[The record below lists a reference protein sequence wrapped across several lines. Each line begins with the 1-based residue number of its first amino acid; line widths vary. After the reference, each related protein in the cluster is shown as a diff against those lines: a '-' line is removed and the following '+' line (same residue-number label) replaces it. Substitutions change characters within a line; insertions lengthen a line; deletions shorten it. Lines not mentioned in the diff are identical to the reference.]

1 MSPPVRLS
9 LELGEVR
16 STMLFLGL
24 AAWGFE
30 AGKPRF
36 QFNVAL
42 ISARL
47 KVRDGA
53 GGVVGLNS
61 ATKNSAWVG
70 VELSLEPAALVLVA
84 ASPIS
89 LLLSTVAG

>member
-1 MSPPVRLS
+1 MSPSVRLS

-16 STMLFLGL
+16 SATLFLEL
-24 AAWGFE
+24 AARRFE
-30 AGKPRF
+30 DGEPRF
-36 QFNVAL
+36 QFNNAL

-47 KVRDGA
+47 KARDA
-53 GGVVGLNS
+53 VGGVVGLNS